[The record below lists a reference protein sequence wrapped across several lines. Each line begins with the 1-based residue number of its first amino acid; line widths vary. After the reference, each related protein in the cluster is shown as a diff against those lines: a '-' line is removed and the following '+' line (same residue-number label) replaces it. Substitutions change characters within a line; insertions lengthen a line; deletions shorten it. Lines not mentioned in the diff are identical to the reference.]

1 MCVGVLLQLLVLIA
15 KLKFLVENRVD
26 AQLQLFQLGQ
36 GRSLSTHLD
45 CSKIIQLT
53 PLRVILLSVLFLSEA
68 FERD

>member
-1 MCVGVLLQLLVLIA
+1 MLLQLLVLVA

-26 AQLQLFQLGQ
+26 TQLQLFQLGQ

-45 CSKIIQLT
+45 SSKIIQVT
-53 PLRVILLSVLFLSEA
+53 PLRVILLPVLFLSEA